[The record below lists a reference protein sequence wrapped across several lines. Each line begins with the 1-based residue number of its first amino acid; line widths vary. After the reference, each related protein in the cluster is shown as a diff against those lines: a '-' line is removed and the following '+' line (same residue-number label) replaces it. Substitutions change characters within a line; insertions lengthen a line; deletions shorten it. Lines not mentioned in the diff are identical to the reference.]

1 MTKAN
6 GPRTR
11 PEVAKKTANQTAD
24 IYDFAQSPE
33 WQKVL
38 EKARIER
45 EKNLSAG
52 AQQSKE
58 GQKPNPVRR
67 KADQSTTNERA
78 QSKQKPW
85 SAQVEEARHKRNE
98 VLARRESE
106 SKNADPGSP
115 VEGRKNLQRGGDKAT
130 VPGAP
135 GQEQKPSNR
144 EQTDRAGPNPDQATA
159 RSVLEERNAGK
170 PGPTDDTLAGEDAS
184 LSALTRAELSL
195 ILSSEEVDHRLS
207 KKLLQQLKDH
217 QRTRRRI
224 RWGLVALGC
233 TIGVVAS
240 SSVFLT
246 LFGLGVSNPIESAAI
261 GSTDGAASD
270 NVGQSGPLQPDVP
283 SGAGGEAVI
292 SADLFDASSLPLSSG
307 AELEET
313 QDLSSIASSAP
324 LQSELAETAEIIEP
338 DTPSLAP
345 SVLSYVPTLEPPLL
359 PVGGAGYLPRRDANP
374 SFLPYE
380 FEPEFFTTSIALSD
394 EISAGFD
401 PVAISID
408 PIIPRQR
415 TTAVSSSAEIVE
427 PSTPS
432 VPPSVL
438 SYVPA
443 LETPLLPVGE
453 AGYLPKQE
461 ANPSFLPYE
470 FAPEIFATR
479 IALVDEI
486 STTIDPLAIS
496 IDLIIPPQRAPRLSS
511 HLVSL
516 QSPVALD
523 AAEDHQSPSKQIQ
536 TPQPDRPLV
545 VNSIERTLKVV
556 SSDPSILLED
566 VALIPPIPL
575 ALTLKHV
582 PNSLDSV
589 TPAALPT
596 EDIAAL
602 PSEDVEPSKPIA
614 SGGGASFRLYA
625 PNKIPND
632 AVDSVVAEL
641 TTTGHELSGTAR
653 VGYKVSQSNVRFYH
667 RQDAAKAAALAK
679 DAGALLRD
687 FTGSK
692 SKTPTG
698 VIELYLAGEGFG
710 QAPVK
715 RVAKKSRRTTTQ
727 SSPVNRLKSQVLKK
741 LRTTTN

>member
-11 PEVAKKTANQTAD
+11 PKVAKKTANQTAD
-24 IYDFAQSPE
+24 IYDFVQSPE

-38 EKARIER
+38 EKARVER
-45 EKNLSAG
+45 EKNLSAP
-52 AQQSKE
+52 AQQNKE
-58 GQKPNPVRR
+58 GQQPKPVRR
-67 KADQSTTNERA
+67 RTNQSTTNERA
-78 QSKQKPW
+78 QSMQKPW

-98 VLARRESE
+98 VLARRAAE
-106 SKNADPGSP
+106 SKKADPSSP
-115 VEGRKNLQRGGDKAT
+115 EARQGDLQGGDKAT
-130 VPGAP
+130 STRTPR
-135 GQEQKPSNR
+135 QKDKPTNR
-144 EQTDRAGPNPDQATA
+144 EQTDRAAAKPDQATA
-159 RSVLEERNAGK
+159 KSVLEEKDAGR
-170 PGPTDDTLAGEDAS
+170 PGPSDDALVSEDAS

-224 RWGLVALGC
+224 RWSLVALGC

-240 SSVFLT
+240 SSIFLT

-261 GSTDGAASD
+261 GSTDGTAAD
-270 NVGQSGPLQPDVP
+270 DFGQTGPSQPDVP

-292 SADLFDASSLPLSSG
+292 SADLFDASSLPSSSG

-313 QDLSSIASSAP
+313 QDLSSLASSAP
-324 LQSELAETAEIIEP
+324 LQSELAETAEIVEP
-338 DTPSLAP
+338 GTPSLAP

-359 PVGGAGYLPRRDANP
+359 PVGGAGYLPRREANP

-380 FEPEFFTTSIALSD
+380 FEPEFFTTSIALLD
-394 EISAGFD
+394 EVSAGFD

-408 PIIPRQR
+408 PIPPSRR
-415 TTAVSSSAEIVE
+415 TTTVSSSTEVVE
-427 PSTPS
+427 PSTSS

-438 SYVPA
+438 SFVAA
-443 LETPLLPVGE
+443 LEPPLLPVGR
-453 AGYLPKQE
+453 AGDLPKQE

-470 FAPEIFATR
+470 LEPELFATR
-479 IALVDEI
+479 IALVDEF
-486 STTIDPLAIS
+486 STEIDPLTIS
-496 IDLIIPPQRAPRLSS
+496 IEQIIPPQRAPSVSS
-511 HLVSL
+511 QLVSL
-516 QSPVALD
+516 QSPVALE
-523 AAEDHQSPSKQIQ
+523 AAEDHQLPSIRIQ
-536 TPQPDRPLV
+536 EPQPDRPLAG
-545 VNSIERTLKVV
+545 NPAERLLKVV

-566 VALIPPIPL
+566 VALSPPIPQ
-575 ALTLKHV
+575 ALTLKQM
-582 PNSLDSV
+582 PNPLDSA
-589 TPAALPT
+589 TPAALPA

-602 PSEDVEPSKPIA
+602 PGEDAKPSNPSA

-632 AVDSVVAEL
+632 AVDSFVAEL

-667 RQDAAKAAALAK
+667 SQDAAKAAALAK

-698 VIELYLAGEGFG
+698 VIELYLAGEGLG

-715 RVAKKSRRTTTQ
+715 RVAKKSRRSTTQ